1 MKEFPNASKNNL
13 TRILNKKWFFTELYI
28 VLATILVS
36 DILWYQNVQSKMFEG
51 IDELEET
58 NQQEGNSQSGKY
70 NEDAESVVS
79 QSETIEM
86 PVDKEAQAEIVTTF
100 YDYTAD
106 EDEQEKGLTF

>member
-1 MKEFPNASKNNL
+1 
-13 TRILNKKWFFTELYI
+13 
-28 VLATILVS
+28 
-36 DILWYQNVQSKMFEG
+36 
-51 IDELEET
+51 
-58 NQQEGNSQSGKY
+58 QEGNSQSGKY

-106 EDEQEKGLTF
+106 EDEQEKGLTFYNNRYYQSTGIDIAEDDDESFQVMSSLSVTVTEVKLDPLHCNVDVLEDKDIIAT

>member
-1 MKEFPNASKNNL
+1 
-13 TRILNKKWFFTELYI
+13 
-28 VLATILVS
+28 
-36 DILWYQNVQSKMFEG
+36 
-51 IDELEET
+51 EET

-106 EDEQEKGLTF
+106 EDEDRKSTRLNSSHVSISYAVFCLKKKKLLNQRIIGHVQLVQQLVIHGLQLHFRQLV